1 MGEGDAPSAK
11 LEMLR
16 ELMADAVSE
25 GHKILVF
32 SQFTGFLQK
41 ARQVAEELGIDHGYL
56 DGATSGVK
64 RKELIDGFSAEQFPV
79 FFISLKSGGFGI
91 NLTSADYCIL
101 LDPWW
106 NPQAE
111 AQAIDRAHR
120 IGQTRPVYVYRLV
133 AKDTIE
139 SKVLALQAKKTQLFN
154 DVLGESAEAA
164 QSTSL
169 NASDFLAL
177 ME

>member
-1 MGEGDAPSAK
+1 M
-11 LEMLR
+11 
-16 ELMADAVSE
+16 
-25 GHKILVF
+25 
-32 SQFTGFLQK
+32 TK
-41 ARQVAEELGIDHGYL
+41 ARDVAQALDINHGYL
-56 DGATSGVK
+56 DGSTSGAK
-64 RKELIDGFSAEQFPV
+64 RKEMIDGFSNGEFPV

-91 NLTSADYCIL
+91 NLTAADYCIL

-106 NPQAE
+106 NPAAE

-120 IGQTRPVYVYRLV
+120 IGQERPVYVYRLV

-154 DVLGESAEAA
+154 DVLGDESEAGQQA
-164 QSTSL
+164 TLS
-169 NASDFLAL
+169 ADDFLAL

>member
-1 MGEGDAPSAK
+1 M
-11 LEMLR
+11 
-16 ELMADAVSE
+16 
-25 GHKILVF
+25 
-32 SQFTGFLQK
+32 
-41 ARQVAEELGIDHGYL
+41 
-56 DGATSGVK
+56 
-64 RKELIDGFSAEQFPV
+64 
-79 FFISLKSGGFGI
+79 
-91 NLTSADYCIL
+91 